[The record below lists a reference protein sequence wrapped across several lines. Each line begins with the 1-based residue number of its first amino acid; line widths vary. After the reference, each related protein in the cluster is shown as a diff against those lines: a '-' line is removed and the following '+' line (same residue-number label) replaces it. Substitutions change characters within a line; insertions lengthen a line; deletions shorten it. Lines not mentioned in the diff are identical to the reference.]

1 MQWYIRVLKNY
12 AQFNG
17 RALRSEYWFF
27 ILFSVIA
34 SIVLGFIDGF
44 TGLYNE
50 TIEMGLLSGLY
61 TLAVFIPS
69 LAVSVRRLH
78 DVDKS
83 GWWLLMLLIPL
94 LGALV
99 LLYFM
104 VIKGSEGDNRFGPPA
119 PTVP

>member
-1 MQWYIRVLKNY
+1 MQWYVRVLKNY

-27 ILFSVIA
+27 VLFNIIVSIILAVVDSVTGTY
-34 SIVLGFIDGF
+34 SDGA
-44 TGLYNE
+44 GL
-50 TIEMGLLSGLY
+50 GLLGGLY
-61 TLAVFIPS
+61 TLAVIIPS
-69 LAVSVRRLH
+69 LAVGVRRLH

-83 GWWLLMLLIPL
+83 GWWLLIAFIPV
-94 LGALV
+94 LGILV

-119 PTVP
+119 PTEP

>member
-50 TIEMGLLSGLY
+50 TVEMGLLSGLY

-83 GWWLLMLLIPL
+83 GWWLLILLIPL

>member
-34 SIVLGFIDGF
+34 SILLGFIDGF

-83 GWWLLMLLIPL
+83 GWWLLILLIPL